1 MHNVSREMVTL
12 KKNQKEMLE
21 NKTTVTK
28 MKKAFDELNSR
39 LDMAEERI
47 SRLEDTR
54 KTSQNEKKKE
64 TKDFF

>member
-12 KKNQKEMLE
+12 KKNQKEMVE